1 MNSIRWKRSK
11 DKEFT
16 NVKNRALFLFF
27 VRPYCHKQ
35 QFLQLVVC
43 TLTRMRELVIKDIY
57 LVVTIIKCL
66 IIGVATS
73 PGYTVT
79 LKKAY

>member
-1 MNSIRWKRSK
+1 
-11 DKEFT
+11 
-16 NVKNRALFLFF
+16 
-27 VRPYCHKQ
+27 
-35 QFLQLVVC
+35 
-43 TLTRMRELVIKDIY
+43 MRELVIKDIY

-79 LKKAY
+79 LKKAYTVNATHLFFAPIFHEPISKDDIEKVWDL